1 MSGLAKRIREAREAK
16 GLTALDVE
24 RAMHIRSRY
33 IKAIDAGDFAQL
45 PDGPAGRGFVKNYA
59 RFVGLDSEEA
69 LSLFEAEYGIPL
81 IHLQE
86 DVPPPPER
94 VPQQSEYTRVAPAD
108 LRWKGSMP
116 DRTQSELD
124 SLAVSEDMQM
134 GVGVTVPEISRLDG
148 TTGRAVVIRPTND
161 LRASKSSF
169 RLKRKKSVQG
179 LDTGYDTPKRMSGR
193 PSMYRIDASI
203 FGRDQ
208 KSLQYLGWGVAALA
222 ALGLVWFV
230 LLPLVQTGASA
241 VRDGVASVFSGS
253 ATATPFVARVTI
265 VAPAG
270 AAIAP
275 LATATVTDPSAT
287 GVSDQPVETVVTVAP
302 APGGGLQLAVDARE
316 RAVIKVII
324 DGTLVFQG
332 IPPLG
337 PNPAWSASKSIIIE
351 TGNAGAFDV
360 LINGERRGSPGKR
373 NDKVRITYTL

>member
-1 MSGLAKRIREAREAK
+1 
-16 GLTALDVE
+16 
-24 RAMHIRSRY
+24 MHIRSRY

-108 LRWKGSMP
+108 LRWKGNMP

-169 RLKRKKSVQG
+169 RLKRKKNVQG

-208 KSLQYLGWGVAALA
+208 KTLQYVGWGVAALA
-222 ALGLVWFV
+222 ALGLIWFV

-241 VRDGVASVFSGS
+241 VGSGVASVFSGS
-253 ATATPFVARVTI
+253 STGTPFVARVTI

-275 LATATVTDPSAT
+275 LATATVADPAA
-287 GVSDQPVETVVTVAP
+287 GVSDQPFETVVTVAP
-302 APGGGLQLAVDARE
+302 APGGGLQLAIDARE

-337 PNPAWSASKSIIIE
+337 PNPAWSANKSIVIE
-351 TGNAGAFDV
+351 TGNAGAFEV